1 MTLNQLRAALRTL
14 RLERGW
20 SYDELAAD
28 IQRVNGDDRV
38 SPATVRR
45 FLLSEHQQR
54 ELTEYAIRSYMDR
67 VKQQVA

>member
-1 MTLNQLRAALRTL
+1 MTVNQVRGTLRTL

-38 SPATVRR
+38 STATVRR
-45 FLLSEHQQR
+45 FLAEDHQPTER
-54 ELTEYAIRSYMDR
+54 IEYAIRLYVDR
-67 VKQQVA
+67 VKQVA